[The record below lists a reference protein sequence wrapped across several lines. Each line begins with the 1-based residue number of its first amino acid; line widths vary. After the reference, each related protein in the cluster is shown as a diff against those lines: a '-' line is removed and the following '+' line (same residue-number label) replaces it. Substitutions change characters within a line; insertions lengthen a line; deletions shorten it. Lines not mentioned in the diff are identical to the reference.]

1 MELVNG
7 LPILNKKS
15 EKENI
20 ANIFFNLGKTVGF
33 WQKEKENVARDKE
46 FTAQQTALLEQA
58 RAQLQQQMQ
67 LLASLMIGIQAQNN
81 QLKQVNPPYPP
92 LNIGGGQPA
101 EVPPP
106 SPNNPPIPPEIGGKV
121 PEGIPGGPPPGL
133 MEGGLPVPPE
143 IVGEQGLASSPST
156 DNIREEIIRKLT
168 GMG

>member
-106 SPNNPPIPPEIGGKV
+106 SPNNPPIPPRNRWRTLRGYTRRTTSRFNGGW
-121 PEGIPGGPPPGL
+121 IT
-133 MEGGLPVPPE
+133 
-143 IVGEQGLASSPST
+143 SPARNS
-156 DNIREEIIRKLT
+156 R
-168 GMG
+168 